1 MAGPIIAATESDH
14 DSDDTLCGG
23 VEISKLTNTDNLF
36 TMEFL
41 NWKRNDK
48 ITFNKQSSYWER
60 YEILEDKFLLKMES
74 GLSYIDNLIAIQAIF
89 PAIEKRTKNSKILK
103 PLNFLIKQVA
113 KVYIIM
119 ILIYMKRFL
128 LRLRKI
134 NKLITL
140 VKTES
145 RIIKR
150 NFLMKDSNI
159 NEYHE
164 KFLKVLY
171 TEKIKAII
179 EIVGYLNDLLL
190 NLSLVTKRFK
200 LGKLMGKFVG
210 FISWIVNM
218 YRLCRDES
226 QDIKN
231 ENMIKE
237 LQVRFGV

>member
-1 MAGPIIAATESDH
+1 
-14 DSDDTLCGG
+14 
-23 VEISKLTNTDNLF
+23 
-36 TMEFL
+36 
-41 NWKRNDK
+41 
-48 ITFNKQSSYWER
+48 
-60 YEILEDKFLLKMES
+60 
-74 GLSYIDNLIAIQAIF
+74 
-89 PAIEKRTKNSKILK
+89 
-103 PLNFLIKQVA
+103 
-113 KVYIIM
+113 M